1 MNNSNNQERYYN
13 ILKLNKWFALSSIL
27 FTAFW
32 VLVFADDFNRPWKK
46 YQIEFRKIEIEKVK
60 QDINLEK
67 VALEDSEEYDELMNS
82 LSKSRSD
89 LELESAKVDDIN
101 NKLKLLNVELYKNN
115 QDFQFSKADMDAQ
128 RYAYE
133 EALYGNG
140 NIEEAEK
147 NIKN

>member
-32 VLVFADDFNRPWKK
+32 ILVFADDFNRPWKK

-60 QDINLEK
+60 QAINLEEVGLK
-67 VALEDSEEYDELMNS
+67 ESNEYEDLMNS

-89 LELESAKVDDIN
+89 LELESGKVDEIN
-101 NKLKLLNVELYKNN
+101 NKLESEPELINSDPYGEGWIVKIEISNIPEIDALLSDVDYSNLI
-115 QDFQFSKADMDAQ
+115 
-128 RYAYE
+128 
-133 EALYGNG
+133 G
-140 NIEEAEK
+140 
-147 NIKN
+147 